1 MNKKLYRSR
10 QNKIIGGV
18 CGGIGKYFDIDPVLI
33 RLLFVLITLL
43 NGAGLILYI
52 ILLIILPLE
61 PFNPDEIEIK
71 DFTEIPD
78 EKLVNTAS
86 DFTDR
91 KEKTKKIF
99 GIILLIIGTLLFLEN
114 FIDILDFEIF
124 APLIMILIGLY
135 LIYDSI
141 KKQGIKNEN

>member
-33 RLLFVLITLL
+33 RLLFVLITLY

-52 ILLIILPLE
+52 ILLIMLPLE

-78 EKLVNTAS
+78 EKLVNTPS

-114 FIDILDFEIF
+114 FINILDFEII

>member
-33 RLLFVLITLL
+33 RLLFVLITLF

-61 PFNPDEIEIK
+61 PFNPDEFEIK

-78 EKLVNTAS
+78 EKLANTPS
-86 DFTDR
+86 DFNDR

-114 FIDILDFEIF
+114 FINILDFEII

>member
-33 RLLFVLITLL
+33 RLLFVLITLF